1 MKSALSVFF
10 NIDRTYIAILSPSKK
25 GLSLEYVNATRSQI
39 DLENVFDPDNDPGIQ
54 ELREFMLSVQNKI
67 NRVSVTIPAESVFVS
82 QFPGQKG
89 MTNEQLNKL
98 VNLEIKQAYPQYN
111 TDEFVSNIIPME
123 KNIKGS
129 SMMLA
134 SIMQKD
140 IINTCKDIFKDY
152 LPVTNIEVSQ
162 LNAHT
167 AFLYNY
173 PESIEKN
180 IMILGVQDQF
190 IDLSIV
196 KNTRP
201 AYYNLL
207 SFANKEKLGEIIKEQ
222 YHTLQEEIIEKI
234 DGIYYFGTGLT
245 KELSIHAKEL
255 ADSLG
260 VDSGRINA
268 FRMVESNVDDR
279 QKDYCKVMQH
289 VFPPCIG
296 AVIPAYHE
304 RIRLL

>member
-10 NIDRTYIAILSPSKK
+10 NIDRTYIAILSPTDK
-25 GLSLEYVNATRSQI
+25 GLSLDYIDATREQI
-39 DLENVFDPDNDPGIQ
+39 DLENIYDAEQDAGVQ
-54 ELREFMLSVQNKI
+54 ELHSFIQKIQHKI
-67 NRVSVTIPAESVFVS
+67 NRVTVTIPAESVFVS
-82 QFPGQKG
+82 QFPGQIG
-89 MTNEQLNKL
+89 MSTEQLNKL

-123 KNIKGS
+123 KNKKGA

-140 IINTCKDIFKDY
+140 IIETCKQIFKDY
-152 LPVTNIEVSQ
+152 LPVTNIEISQ

-173 PESIEKN
+173 PESFNKN

-190 IDLSIV
+190 IDLSVISNS
-196 KNTRP
+196 KP
-201 AYYNLL
+201 IYYNLL
-207 SFANKEKLGEIIKEQ
+207 SFPNKDKFNEIVKDEYNKLKE
-222 YHTLQEEIIEKI
+222 EVIDRI
-234 DGIYYFGTGLT
+234 DGIYFFGTGLT
-245 KELSIHAKEL
+245 KPIYANTLALSEDLNVEIKRL
-255 ADSLG
+255 
-260 VDSGRINA
+260 NA
-268 FRMVESNVDDR
+268 FRMVESKLEER
-279 QKDYCKVMQH
+279 QNNYCKIMQH

-296 AVIPAYHE
+296 AAIPAYHE